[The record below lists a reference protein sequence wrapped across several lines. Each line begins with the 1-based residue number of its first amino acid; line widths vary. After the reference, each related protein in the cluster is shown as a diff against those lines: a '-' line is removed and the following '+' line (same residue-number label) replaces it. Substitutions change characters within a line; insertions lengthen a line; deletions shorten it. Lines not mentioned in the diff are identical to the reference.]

1 MINISMDSVM
11 RLSLHEKFCWLAVR
25 AVRAGCHSAAL
36 VAALRRPV

>member
-25 AVRAGCHSAAL
+25 AVRARCHAAAL
-36 VAALRRPV
+36 VAALRRPE